1 MEELIEYFIELIE
14 AVGFAI
20 WENRIP
26 FALILLVICQCSIIR
41 QYREMNKTLHDI
53 VYQMI
58 VDRNKDRRIDKI
70 DDKAEWR
77 K

>member
-1 MEELIEYFIELIE
+1 MENFIELIE
-14 AVGFAI
+14 AVGLAI
-20 WENRIP
+20 WENPIP

-41 QYREMNKTLHDI
+41 QYKEMNKTLHDI

-58 VDRNKDRRIDKI
+58 ANRNKDHRIDKI

>member
-1 MEELIEYFIELIE
+1 MENFIELIE
-14 AVGFAI
+14 FIGLVI
-20 WENRIP
+20 WENLIP
-26 FALILLVICQCSIIR
+26 FTLILLVICQCSIIR

-58 VDRNKDRRIDKI
+58 VDRNSNHNIKHI